1 KVEKPIDIARRDIAS
16 RYITGSFF
24 EGAKKLPDRSIDFFE
39 IDPPFA
45 KDLVNLIGEDRDT
58 ARHYIEVVSE
68 DDDQPIEDVYHA
80 FMKNTFD
87 IAYQKMKDHSW
98 GICWYAMN
106 PWHQYIIDW
115 LEEAG
120 FTVRRVPCIWIKNHG
135 RTRNVNLNL
144 PDCYENFFYF
154 RKGTPSLAKP
164 GSRNWY
170 DYPTPSQA
178 QRTHPAERPIELYE
192 SILSTFCR
200 EGASIVT
207 PFAGSG

>member
-1 KVEKPIDIARRDIAS
+1 RLAEAVQEHPELLKAKNKSQAKKMLQNIIKDEARKELARRMQAKKVEKPIDIARRDIAS

-87 IAYQKMKDHSW
+87 IAYQ
-98 GICWYAMN
+98 
-106 PWHQYIIDW
+106 
-115 LEEAG
+115 
-120 FTVRRVPCIWIKNHG
+120 
-135 RTRNVNLNL
+135 
-144 PDCYENFFYF
+144 
-154 RKGTPSLAKP
+154 
-164 GSRNWY
+164 
-170 DYPTPSQA
+170 
-178 QRTHPAERPIELYE
+178 
-192 SILSTFCR
+192 
-200 EGASIVT
+200 
-207 PFAGSG
+207 